1 MTEYLAIAG
10 LWDFIP
16 PKRYPLQYYTID
28 AFGVSNSK
36 NIGHTDANLWDNIIH
51 VYVRLQLI
59 QLKHQRQKF
68 NIHTKC
74 RGTDLHMH
82 TINKNNILDSLTTRG
97 MRNLYD

>member
-1 MTEYLAIAG
+1 MTGYLAISG

-16 PKRYPLQYYTID
+16 PKRYPLQYYTIY

-59 QLKHQRQKF
+59 ELKHQRQQF
-68 NIHTKC
+68 NIHTQC
-74 RGTDLHMH
+74 IGTDLHMQ
-82 TINKNNILDSLTTRG
+82 TINKKDILDSLTTRG
-97 MRNLYD
+97 MRNLYN

>member
-1 MTEYLAIAG
+1 MTGYLAITG
-10 LWDFIP
+10 LLDLKLP
-16 PKRYPLQYYTID
+16 EQYTLKYYTIY
-28 AFGVSNSK
+28 AIGVSNSK
-36 NIGHTDANLWDNIIH
+36 NIGHTDADVSGDRIH